1 MLRGSQRVK
10 LPIPSALVVGA
21 LIALTPRASFAAPP
35 DPTPPADAAA
45 PKPPAPK
52 PMAPPGPP
60 SEPRALP
67 EYDGRPPPGTTAGE
81 AFLWVPRV
89 VLFPLHVV
97 TEYVLRRPLGAITV
111 AAEKGKWIQVL
122 TDAFTFGPTNN
133 IGIVPTALLDF
144 GFRTSV
150 GLYGWYDDFLVK
162 NNALRVHAAFG
173 GTDWLRLTIADRI
186 PLGKDSYF
194 KIRGEASRRTDFFFY
209 GIGPTS
215 RLVDRARYG
224 ADWLDGSGTFH
235 VALTKNV
242 TVNSFVGVKT
252 ASFYDEFCCR
262 DLTVRERAASPSYPI
277 PTAYDT
283 GYTGFRAGGSVAI
296 DTRQPRPAPG
306 SGVRIEAS
314 GSYGADLR
322 APRTTSWAN
331 YGGAIGGFVDLTGYN
346 HVLSLTAT
354 ALFVDPLRGQ
364 PIPFVELVS
373 LGGNNPMS
381 GFRPG
386 RLLGR
391 SAAAATLEYRY
402 PIWAFLDG
410 DAQVA
415 VGNVFNEHLDGL
427 EPKNLRLSFDF
438 GIRAA
443 GARDHSFS
451 VLVGAGTETFGQGA
465 RLNEARLLIGA
476 TSGF

>member
-1 MLRGSQRVK
+1 VK
-10 LPIPSALVVGA
+10 SSIGSALLVGA
-21 LIALTPRASFAAPP
+21 LVALGPRTSFAAAPAPP
-35 DPTPPADAAA
+35 PPVVDDATKPPVPPAAT
-45 PKPPAPK
+45 K

-60 SEPRALP
+60 SAPRDLP

-89 VLFPLHVV
+89 VLFPVHVV

-111 AAEKGKWIQVL
+111 AAEKGKWIEVL

-144 GFRTSV
+144 GFRTSIGV
-150 GLYGWYDDFLVK
+150 YGWYDDFLVK

-186 PLGKDSYF
+186 ALGKDSYF
-194 KIRGEASRRTDFFFY
+194 KIRGEASHRPDFFFY

-224 ADWLDGSGTFH
+224 ADWVDGSGTFH
-235 VALTKNV
+235 VAVTKALTV
-242 TVNSFVGVKT
+242 DSFVGVKT
-252 ASFYDEFCCR
+252 AQFYDEFCCR

-283 GYTGFRAGGSVAI
+283 GYTGFRAGGSIAI
-296 DTRQPRPAPG
+296 DTRNPRPAPG

-322 APRTTSWAN
+322 APHATGWVK
-331 YGGAIGGFVDLTGYN
+331 YGGAVGGFVDLTGHN

-381 GFRPG
+381 GFRDG

-410 DAQVA
+410 AAQLA
-415 VGNVFNEHLDGL
+415 LGNVFNEHLDGL

-443 GARDHSFS
+443 GQRDHSFS

-465 RLNEARLLIGA
+465 RLNEARILIGA